1 MASSLQQMLRRFPRH
16 GEVRWIG
23 LSPGRKQPI
32 QVVDEVLCQVG
43 TGLEGDRHARSGRG
57 KRQVTLVQHEHLAV
71 VEALAGQPVSPADL
85 RRNLVVSGINLWAL
99 KDRVFRVGEALLQ
112 GTGPCAPCNR
122 MEANL
127 GPGGYNAMRGHG
139 GITASVLEA
148 GWIRTGDTVVF
159 VDGDGDP
166 SLTEP

>member
-1 MASSLQQMLRRFPRH
+1 MADIPTMLRTFPREGH
-16 GEVRWIG
+16 VTWLGR
-23 LSPGRKQPI
+23 SPGRRKPI
-32 QVVDEVLCQVG
+32 DVVERVRVEVG
-43 TGLEGDRHARSGRG
+43 TGIEGDRHSKGGRG
-57 KRQVTLVQHEHLAV
+57 KRQVTLIQHEHFAV
-71 VEALAGQPVSPADL
+71 VSALVGREVRPEEV
-85 RRNLVVSGINLWAL
+85 RRNVVVAGINVWAL
-99 KDRVFRVGEALLQ
+99 KDRTFRIGTVLLK

-122 MEANL
+122 MEENL

-148 GWIRTGDTVVF
+148 GEIAVGDTVVF